1 MALKWDGF
9 FGASMGL
16 WPAFFVLYVSAE
28 RRSSVQ
34 AMQLSNGMTPAG
46 LWLGHLLFDF
56 PWIVLISTI
65 VVIVFGT
72 TTSQFYALGA
82 FWAVCVLYGVAG
94 ALFAYV
100 ISTFGE
106 SAYNVW
112 GYWDLTNRVELV
124 Q

>member
-1 MALKWDGF
+1 MTILTRWLVQGKALKWDGF

-16 WPAFFVLYVSAE
+16 WPAFFILYVSAE

-46 LWLGHLLFDF
+46 LWLGHLLFDL
-56 PWIVLISTI
+56 PWIVLIATI
-65 VVIVFGT
+65 VVIIFGT
-72 TTSQFYALGA
+72 VTTQFYALGA
-82 FWAVCVLYGVAG
+82 LWAVIVLYGIAG

-106 SAYNVW
+106 WV
-112 GYWDLTNRVELV
+112 L
-124 Q
+124 